1 MTRLHT
7 SRPRIG
13 RWLVAVPMAALAI
26 ATVYPLV
33 FTANVAMKTRHE
45 YVLDRFSPA
54 EALRWDAFVTAWG
67 SADMDRYLANSLLV
81 VAGSVA
87 LLLLIG
93 SMAGFALS
101 QLRFRGSRA
110 LFLGCLAALFIP
122 FQVIMV
128 PLARTMDQTGLID
141 TYPGLILAYV
151 AQFLPF
157 TVFLMTSYYS
167 GIPAEII
174 DAARIDGNSVYG
186 VYGRIMLPLG
196 RPALL
201 SVGILNALFCW
212 NDVLI
217 ALLMMPSAEHRTLMV
232 GVTSLRGQYAADI
245 PTFAGGVL
253 IAAVPVLALY
263 LVFQRQIASG
273 VTAGS
278 TKG

>member
-1 MTRLHT
+1 MSGSRLTRWVL
-7 SRPRIG
+7 
-13 RWLVAVPMAALAI
+13 AVPMALLALATI
-26 ATVYPLV
+26 YPLV
-33 FTANVAMKTRHE
+33 FTTNVAMKTRRE

-54 EALRWDAFVTAWG
+54 ASLQPDNIVTAWTSVG
-67 SADMDRYLANSLLV
+67 MGRYFVNSLV
-81 VAGSVA
+81 VVTISVV
-87 LLLLIG
+87 LLLLLG

-101 QLRFRGSRA
+101 QLRFRGSKA

-128 PLARTMDQTGLID
+128 PLARVMADSGLID

-157 TVFLMTSYYS
+157 TIFLMTSYYKTVP
-167 GIPAEII
+167 GEIV
-174 DAARIDGNSVYG
+174 DAARIDGNTTYG
-186 VYGRIMLPLG
+186 VYRRVMLPIG
-196 RPALL
+196 TPALL

-217 ALLMMPSAEHRTLMV
+217 SLLMMPSADHRTLMV
-232 GVTSLRGQYAADI
+232 GVTSLRGQYSDDI
-245 PTFAGGVL
+245 PTFASGVL
-253 IAAVPVLALY
+253 IAAVPVLMVY
-263 LVFQRQIASG
+263 LFLQRQIADG

>member
-1 MTRLHT
+1 M
-7 SRPRIG
+7 SRNRFG
-13 RWLVAVPMAALAI
+13 RWLIAVPMAALAV
-26 ATVYPLV
+26 ATIYPLV
-33 FTANVAMKTRHE
+33 FTANVASKTRHE
-45 YVLDRFSPA
+45 YILDRFSPT
-54 EALRWDAFVTAWG
+54 ESLRLENFASAWA
-67 SADMDRYLANSLLV
+67 SAGMARYFANSVIV
-81 VAGSVA
+81 VAGAVA
-87 LLLLIG
+87 LLLVVG

-101 QLRFRGSRA
+101 RLRFTGSRA

-128 PLARTMDQTGLID
+128 PLARTMDQIGLMD

-157 TVFLMTSYYS
+157 TIFLMTAYYS
-167 GIPAEII
+167 GIPREII
-174 DAARIDGNSVYG
+174 DAARIDGNTTYG
-186 VYGRIMLPLG
+186 VYWRIMLPLG

-217 ALLMMPSAEHRTLMV
+217 ALLMMPSADHRTLMV
-232 GVTSLRGQYAADI
+232 GVTSLRGQYSDDI
-245 PTFAGGVL
+245 PTFAAGVL
-253 IAAVPVLALY
+253 IAALPVLLLY
-263 LVFQRQIASG
+263 LFFQRQIAAG